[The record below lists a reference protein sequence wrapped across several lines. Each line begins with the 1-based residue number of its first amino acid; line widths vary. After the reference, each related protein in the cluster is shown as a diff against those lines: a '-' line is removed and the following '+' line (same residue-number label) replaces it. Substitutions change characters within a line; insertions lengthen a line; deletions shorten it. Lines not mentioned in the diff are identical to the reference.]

1 MKKTIAVF
9 ALSLAALN
17 AAAER
22 ADAQKQ
28 AAIEFDQAHIDEVT
42 QTRTLTGRVVLTRG
56 TLTVKSDKA
65 VLKESPEGYMI
76 LTLTAAPGKVA
87 TFRQKRDGGPNLW
100 VEGQAQRIEYDE
112 RTELVKLFS
121 DATVR
126 QLENGRLS
134 SEVNGAFISYDNRTE
149 QANVGGNAG
158 GQSKPG
164 QGRNTLIL
172 APRRG
177 AAGAPAATPA
187 PTPGATPAPAA
198 GNPAESSSSSGKQ

>member
-1 MKKTIAVF
+1 MKKTIAVCLLLL
-9 ALSLAALN
+9 ASLSAV
-17 AAAER
+17 AER
-22 ADAQKQ
+22 ADSLKQ
-28 AAIEFDQAHIDEVT
+28 AAIEFDQAHLDEVT

-65 VLKESPEGYMI
+65 VLKESPEGYMY
-76 LTLTAAPGKVA
+76 LTLTAAPGKLA
-87 TFRQKRDGGPNLW
+87 TFRQKRDGGPDLW

-126 QLENGRLS
+126 QLEKGRLS

-158 GQSKPG
+158 GQNQPG

-172 APRRG
+172 APRR
-177 AAGAPAATPA
+177 PSAATPA
-187 PTPGATPAPAA
+187 TTPAAAPATPAADGTP
-198 GNPAESSSSSGKQ
+198 GSSSSSGKQ

>member
-1 MKKTIAVF
+1 MKKTIAVV

-22 ADAQKQ
+22 ADSQKQ

-65 VLKESPEGYMI
+65 VLKESPEGYMV

-158 GQSKPG
+158 GQSQPG

-177 AAGAPAATPA
+177 AAAPAATPV
-187 PTPGATPAPAA
+187 PAA

>member
-9 ALSLAALN
+9 ALSLATLTAV
-17 AAAER
+17 AER
-22 ADAQKQ
+22 ADSLKQ

-65 VLKESPEGYMI
+65 VLKESPEGYI
-76 LTLTAAPGKVA
+76 VLTLTAAPGKLA
-87 TFRQKRDGGPNLW
+87 TFRQKRDGGPDLW

-121 DATVR
+121 NATVR

-149 QANVGGNAG
+149 EANVRNGANGENKT
-158 GQSKPG
+158 GQS
-164 QGRNTLIL
+164 RNTLIL
-172 APRRG
+172 APRRT
-177 AAGAPAATPA
+177 AQPAPAATPA
-187 PTPGATPAPAA
+187 PAA
-198 GNPAESSSSSGKQ
+198 GKQ

>member
-1 MKKTIAVF
+1 MKRTIALI
-9 ALSLAALN
+9 ALSLATLSAV
-17 AAAER
+17 AER
-22 ADAQKQ
+22 ADSLKQ

-65 VLKESPEGYMI
+65 VLKESPEGYML
-76 LTLTAAPGKVA
+76 LTLTAAPGKLA
-87 TFRQKRDGGPNLW
+87 TFRQKRDGGPDLW

-112 RTELVKLFS
+112 RTELVRLYS
-121 DATVR
+121 NATVR

-149 QANVGGNAG
+149 EANVRNGANGENK
-158 GQSKPG
+158 SG

-177 AAGAPAATPA
+177 AQAAPAT
-187 PTPGATPAPAA
+187 TPAPAA
-198 GNPAESSSSSGKQ
+198 GKQ

>member
-9 ALSLAALN
+9 LLSLASLSAV
-17 AAAER
+17 AER
-22 ADAQKQ
+22 ADSLKQ
-28 AAIEFDQAHIDEVT
+28 AAIEFDQAHLDEVT

-65 VLKESPEGYMI
+65 VLKESPEGYMY

-87 TFRQKRDGGPNLW
+87 TFRQKRDGGPDLW

-121 DATVR
+121 AATVR

-149 QANVGGNAG
+149 QANVGGGNAD
-158 GQSKPG
+158 GQNKPG

-177 AAGAPAATPA
+177 AAAAPA
-187 PTPGATPAPAA
+187 APAA
-198 GNPAESSSSSGKQ
+198 GSSPSSGKQ